1 MTMFIDS
8 HCHLADPAFDPDR
21 EAVIERALAAG
32 ARAIVCIGESL
43 AAAARAAAIAAARPD
58 FIFSTAGIHPHDAA
72 EFDPARDPDAIR

>member
-21 EAVIERALAAG
+21 EAVIERALDAG

-43 AAAARAAAIAAARPD
+43 AAAARAM
-58 FIFSTAGIHPHDAA
+58 A
-72 EFDPARDPDAIR
+72 EERRRSRQESAVASR